1 MATYLEGHFKTD
13 FIGRAF
19 SMNTVT
25 IGAELEYQCRGLPIP
40 TYFQVRSWTVES
52 S

>member
-1 MATYLEGHFKTD
+1 MPASLRYKFDAAVGVV
-13 FIGRAF
+13 I

-40 TYFQVRSWTVES
+40 SYFQVRSWTVES